1 MRIGIVVD
9 SACDLPQDFIAAHN
23 IVLLPITVRIGEA
36 VLADH
41 RDEQATLSFLHAHV
55 AEHGAEA
62 ETIPFSVNQ
71 IRDLFLQQLV
81 IDYDHVFCMTITK
94 TRSPIH
100 DNALQASFAI
110 LNDYKPVRQAAGYN
124 SPFALRVLDTQNLFA
139 AQAVTAVEAVRLR
152 DSNASVQQI
161 RERLEELAGNVH
173 GYMVTR
179 DLYYMRARARH
190 KGDRSVG
197 LLSAALGSAL
207 DIKPV
212 LHGYRGETGPV
223 ARRCHSGCSS
233 RPGSASTAAIN
244 GCASLPQNSSS
255 SMARVGTPNTPAA
268 IAASV
273 LRRSC
278 SLTAGSAMARSAS
291 SMPSRAAGSRSASAL
306 SAALP
311 SRQIQSNNT
320 STACALAP
328 AARHRRSADNGLN
341 GWPGGNRRGVPS
353 ACAVHSSWR

>member
-9 SACDLPQDFIAAHN
+9 SACDLPQDFIREHN

-41 RDEQATLSFLHAHV
+41 RDEEATLSFLHAHV

-71 IRDLFLQQLV
+71 IRDLFLGELV
-81 IDYDHVFCMTITK
+81 IDYDHVFCLTITR

-100 DNALQASFAI
+100 DNAIQASFAI
-110 LNDYKPVRQAAGYN
+110 LNDYKPVRQAAGHN

-152 DSNASVQQI
+152 DAGASVQQI

-197 LLSAALGSAL
+197 LLTAALGSAL

-212 LHGYRGETGPV
+212 LHGYRGETAPV
-223 ARRCHSGCSS
+223 AKIKGFDNAVGKLFDFAGERVRAGLMTPTLCVSYGGELADL
-233 RPGSASTAAIN
+233 RALPGYDRLRET
-244 GCASLPQNSSS
+244 CASHGVTLFE
-255 SMARVGTPNTPAA
+255 
-268 IAASV
+268 SV
-273 LRRSC
+273 M
-278 SLTAGSAMARSAS
+278 SLTGMVNVGKGAVTLGF
-291 SMPSRAAGSRSASAL
+291 
-306 SAALP
+306 
-311 SRQIQSNNT
+311 
-320 STACALAP
+320 
-328 AARHRRSADNGLN
+328 ADGPHTFNG
-341 GWPGGNRRGVPS
+341 
-353 ACAVHSSWR
+353 